1 MKSASSSTHTD
12 STVTKLE
19 QEYKACQ
26 KLIFEIRHDLEQLE
40 REHLSSSAID
50 NNDHNN
56 NNSIHSDTNDSNI
69 IAYGVTKTMDE
80 MESGVLHHRTFS
92 NWDKSDM
99 EREQERQKQHAK
111 VTSAINNLSRS
122 ERTLRS
128 LMLQLPFNRRES
140 WKRQVEQI
148 SDELTFLRSSINKLL
163 RHLDDSERDRQL
175 LLGLSSSADKK
186 WSTSAMT
193 AEEDRMKRLSS
204 QSSSLQRSITLVE
217 QMKTTGASVLDML
230 SSQRETIHAAQRKVL
245 DIGLM
250 LGVSQSTIR
259 MIERRNL
266 MDKIIVYG
274 GMILVS
280 LLLFYIFWFRFW
292 RR

>member
-1 MKSASSSTHTD
+1 MKSASSSIHTD
-12 STVTKLE
+12 STVTRLE
-19 QEYKACQ
+19 QEYKTCQ
-26 KLIFEIRHDLEQLE
+26 KLIFEIRHGLEQLE
-40 REHLSSSAID
+40 REHLSSSSISTTTD
-50 NNDHNN
+50 NN
-56 NNSIHSDTNDSNI
+56 NNNISSNANDNNI
-69 IAYGVTKTMDE
+69 ANGVTKTMDE

-92 NWDKSDM
+92 NMNKSDI

-128 LMLQLPFNRRES
+128 LMLQLPFNKRET

-163 RHLDDSERDRQL
+163 KHLDDSERDRQL
-175 LLGLSSSADKK
+175 LLGLSSLSDKK
-186 WSTSAMT
+186 WSTSAIT
-193 AEEDRMKRLSS
+193 TEEERMKRLSS
-204 QSSSLQRSITLVE
+204 QSSSLQRSIALVE

-266 MDKIIVYG
+266 VDKIIVYG